1 MKDFLKRLYQL
12 KPSDENFVQMRAF
25 AEEHE
30 VPIMLADSEQLLK
43 TMIRIKQPKKILEV
57 GTAIGYS
64 GSLML
69 LCSPESRLW
78 TIEMDEERIAL
89 AKQNFKNNGVEDRVT
104 VFQGDAREIIHKMTG
119 EFDFIF
125 LDGPKRQYIDFLPY
139 LKDMLAPGGILLS
152 DNVLFHGFVEGLPR
166 LTRKHRAYGIAT
178 HMNKFLDE
186 LMADND
192 FESVILE
199 IGDGVALSVKK

>member
-69 LCSPESRLW
+69 LCSPDSRLW

-89 AKQNFKNNGVEDRVT
+89 AKQNFKNNGVDDRVT

-139 LKDMLAPGGILLS
+139 LKDMLASGGILLS

>member
-1 MKDFLKRLYQL
+1 MKDFFKRLYDL
-12 KPSDENFVQMRAF
+12 KPADENFVQMRAF
-25 AEEHE
+25 AEKHG

-43 TMIRIKQPKKILEV
+43 TMIRIKKPAKILEI

-69 LCSPESRLW
+69 LCSPQSRLY
-78 TIEMDEERIAL
+78 TIEMDEQMIEL
-89 AKQNFKNNGVEDRVT
+89 ATQNFKNNGVDDRVT
-104 VFQGDAREIIHKMTG
+104 LFKGDAREIVHKMTG
-119 EFDFIF
+119 EYDFIF
-125 LDGPKRQYIDFLPY
+125 LDGPKRQYVDFLPY
-139 LKDMLAPGGILLS
+139 LKSMLKKDGILMS

-166 LTRKHRAYGIAT
+166 LTRKHRAFGIST
-178 HMNKFLDE
+178 HLNMFLDK
-186 LMADND
+186 LMADDD

>member
-89 AKQNFKNNGVEDRVT
+89 AKQNFKNNGVDDRVT

>member
-69 LCSPESRLW
+69 LCSPDSRLW

-89 AKQNFKNNGVEDRVT
+89 AKQNFKNNGVDDRVT

>member
-1 MKDFLKRLYQL
+1 MKDFFKRLYDL
-12 KPSDENFVQMRAF
+12 KSADPNFAKMREF
-25 AEEHE
+25 AEKHD

-43 TMIRIKQPKKILEV
+43 TIIRIKKPQKILEV

-64 GSLML
+64 GSVML
-69 LCSPESRLW
+69 LCSPDSRLY

-89 AKQNFKNNGVEDRVT
+89 AKQNFANNGVEDRVT

-139 LKDMLAPGGILLS
+139 LKDMLKKDGILLS
-152 DNVLFHGFVEGLPR
+152 DNVLFHGFVEGMPR
-166 LTRKHRAYGIAT
+166 LTRKHRAFGIAT
-178 HMNKFLDE
+178 HMNKFLDK
-186 LMADND
+186 LMADDD

>member
-43 TMIRIKQPKKILEV
+43 TMIRIKKPKKILEV

-139 LKDMLAPGGILLS
+139 LKDMLAPGGVLLS

-186 LMADND
+186 LMADDD

>member
-1 MKDFLKRLYQL
+1 
-12 KPSDENFVQMRAF
+12 
-25 AEEHE
+25 
-30 VPIMLADSEQLLK
+30 
-43 TMIRIKQPKKILEV
+43 
-57 GTAIGYS
+57 
-64 GSLML
+64 
-69 LCSPESRLW
+69 
-78 TIEMDEERIAL
+78 
-89 AKQNFKNNGVEDRVT
+89 
-104 VFQGDAREIIHKMTG
+104 MTG